1 MTGLVFLRFKR
12 SLKLGALLVSVR
24 WGIFVAFSHAPS
36 LSPACYDVKAPRCG
50 LRGVPRVSGEGEHK
64 GKTDQ
69 IGRILKCRVRS
80 IKTA

>member
-36 LSPACYDVKAPRCG
+36 LSPAYYDVEAPRCG
-50 LRGVPRVSGEGEHK
+50 LLPHSFPHSRVNENVGSNYVVGSP
-64 GKTDQ
+64 TQ
-69 IGRILKCRVRS
+69 
-80 IKTA
+80 